1 MSTHKHPN
9 QAPAHPNLQHTLKHR
24 CDKNPA
30 FHVATPPHTTIFSN
44 KTAPLL
50 HVSQDSCT
58 IATQSPAAPSLPD
71 TTHSRA
77 QNRILSGTA
86 PSKTTLFC
94 GHPSSK
100 PLSSMKQGTFMDK
113 HTKTLPSSMK
123 QADLMDNSTKI
134 PHPSMKQGISMDKSQ
149 DPGSTGTKQAEQ
161 PPAELRRLL

>member
-71 TTHSRA
+71 TTHSRT
-77 QNRILSGTA
+77 QNTPFHGPFKNHPILWT
-86 PSKTTLFC
+86 PLFET
-94 GHPSSK
+94 
-100 PLSSMKQGTFMDK
+100 PLVHETRHFHGQT
-113 HTKTLPSSMK
+113 H
-123 QADLMDNSTKI
+123 
-134 PHPSMKQGISMDKSQ
+134 Q
-149 DPGSTGTKQAEQ
+149 DPPFIHETGGFHGQLQ
-161 PPAELRRLL
+161 QNPPPLHETRHFHGQIPGPRLHRHKAGRAAPG